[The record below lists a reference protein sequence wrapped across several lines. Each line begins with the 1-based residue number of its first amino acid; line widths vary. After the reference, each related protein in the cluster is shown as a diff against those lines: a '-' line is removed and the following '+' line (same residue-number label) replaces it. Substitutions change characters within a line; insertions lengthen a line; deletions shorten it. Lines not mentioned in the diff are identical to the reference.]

1 MYGYYPSYYYFD
13 WTYLIILVAFV
24 FSLAVQGSMKSTF
37 SRYSRIRSMRGATG
51 FDVASRIL
59 ASEGLYNVQIER
71 VSGSLTDHYDPRTKT
86 VRLSDS
92 VYGSNSVAALG
103 VAAHECGHAIQDA
116 KGYVPLSVRSALVPV
131 ANFGSSASWIVFI
144 LGLFLSIPALTRLG
158 IILFCAALLFQLV
171 TLPVEFK
178 ASHRALVK
186 LESLGIMDR
195 EEVKGTRKV
204 LKAAAMTYVAAACA
218 SLAQLVRMILLSGGS
233 RRRD

>member
-1 MYGYYPSYYYFD
+1 
-13 WTYLIILVAFV
+13 
-24 FSLAVQGSMKSTF
+24 
-37 SRYSRIRSMRGATG
+37 MRGLTG
-51 FDVASRIL
+51 FEVASRIL

-92 VYGSNSVAALG
+92 VYGSTSVAALG

-116 KGYVPLSVRSALVPV
+116 KSYAPLSIRSALVPV
-131 ANFGSSASWIVFI
+131 ANFGSNASWIIFI
-144 LGLFLSIPALTRLG
+144 IGLLFSIPALTSLG
-158 IILFCAALLFQLV
+158 IILFCGALLFQLV
-171 TLPVEFK
+171 TLPVEFN

-186 LESLGIMDR
+186 LQSLGIMDR
-195 EEVKGTRKV
+195 DEVKGTRKV

-218 SLAQLVRMILLSGGS
+218 SLAQLIRMIILSGGS